1 MHLITSLLGWSLAVA
16 STVTALPQAIHL
28 LKTRSFAGVHISTPT
43 IAMVTML
50 NWCLYT
56 GQIHDI
62 PALFSSIGPLI
73 AWSTSLTLLA
83 ILGAP
88 RARTALLGS
97 IALCVLLTTLSIT
110 GIIPVGV
117 FGSLSAIGSCTW
129 ALPQLIKLLR
139 KPGKDLTG
147 VSSLAYTALGLEDAA
162 WILYAILTKT
172 PAYAVAPII
181 QLPACLI
188 IAFHARAFHSLKRSK
203 AAHPTANSSFKAP
216 LHAKQSFK
224 LATPQAQPTPSKD
237 ETTPL
242 G

>member
-1 MHLITSLLGWSLAVA
+1 
-16 STVTALPQAIHL
+16 
-28 LKTRSFAGVHISTPT
+28 
-43 IAMVTML
+43 MVTML

-73 AWSTSLTLLA
+73 AWSTSLATLAL
-83 ILGAP
+83 LGAP
-88 RARTALLGS
+88 RARLALLGS
-97 IALCVLLTTLSIT
+97 IALCVALTTLSVA
-110 GIIPVGV
+110 GVIPVGI
-117 FGSLSAIGSCTW
+117 FGTLSAIGSCSW

-162 WILYAILTKT
+162 WILYAIFTKT

-188 IAFHARAFHSLKRSK
+188 IAFHARAFHSVKRSK
-203 AAHPTANSSFKAP
+203 AAHPAANSSFKAP
-216 LHAKQSFK
+216 LHIKQTFK
-224 LATPQAQPTPSKD
+224 VATPHTNPAPTKD
-237 ETTPL
+237 EATSIE
-242 G
+242 